1 MYYRFTKVKHDPSKY
16 ENIMEYADNTV
27 EPQLSNIEG
36 LIKVQAIRLT
46 ESEMMVVAVY
56 DNEDNAAKSAMK
68 SMAIFGGMA
77 DMLTAAP
84 EQFGGEIVMHT
95 ETITSYYMDIFLYFV
110 SIFTKICLKGRKLK
124 SYSLY
129 LTFRIGHLSRL

>member
-84 EQFGGEIVMHT
+84 EQFGGEIVW
-95 ETITSYYMDIFLYFV
+95 ESN
-110 SIFTKICLKGRKLK
+110 S
-124 SYSLY
+124 
-129 LTFRIGHLSRL
+129 